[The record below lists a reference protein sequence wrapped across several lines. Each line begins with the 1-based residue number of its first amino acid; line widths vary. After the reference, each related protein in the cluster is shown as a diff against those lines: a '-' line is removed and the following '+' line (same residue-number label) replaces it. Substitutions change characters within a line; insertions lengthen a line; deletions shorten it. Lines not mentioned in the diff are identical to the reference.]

1 MSMTTLRT
9 LLAVSLMLSAGCDRE
24 REDIRDCSAA
34 DVSLAEALPSRLSET
49 GLYSDI
55 AAGVLAEGLIEVSPQ
70 FPLWTDSAKKRRWLL
85 LPEGEQVDTQDA
97 DDWTFP
103 VDTRTFKEFVRD
115 DVRVETRMNLKTP
128 DGWAAASYIWDDS
141 GADATLQ
148 LTTAEDVSGT
158 PHDVPGAAECGA
170 CHGGRGDFTLGFSA
184 TQLDEETR
192 AALFEQGV
200 LSDAVE
206 SVLDLDA
213 TTRAGLGYLHGN
225 CSHCHNP
232 TRDQQLQSTDCYAP
246 GSHNDFDLTLPHGLQ
261 DTADAPAVR
270 TARKQLGSPGDSKVL
285 NRMSTREWDDDR
297 PPMPPL
303 GTELV
308 DEEGV
313 EAVRAFIEAL

>member
-1 MSMTTLRT
+1 MSMKTLRT
-9 LLAVSLMLSAGCDRE
+9 LLAVSLTISAGCDRE

-34 DVSLAEALPSRLSET
+34 DLSLAEALPANLSET

-55 AAGVLAEGLIEVSPQ
+55 AAGVLTEGIIEFSPQ
-70 FPLWTDSAKKRRWLL
+70 FPLWTDTAEKRRWLL
-85 LPEGEQVDTQDA
+85 LPEGEQVDTHDD

-103 VDTRTFKEFVRD
+103 VGTRTFKEFVRD
-115 DVRVETRMNLKTP
+115 EVRVETRMNLKTP

-158 PHDVPGAAECGA
+158 THDVPGAAECGA

-184 TQLDEETR
+184 TQLDDEVRTT
-192 AALFEQGV
+192 LFEQGV
-200 LSDAVE
+200 LSDPVE
-206 SVLDLDA
+206 SGPDLDA

-232 TRDQQLQSTDCYAP
+232 TRADQPQATDCYEP
-246 GSHNDFDLTLPHGLQ
+246 DPHIDFDLTLPHDLDDRG
-261 DTADAPAVR
+261 DAPALQ
-270 TARKQLGSPGDSKVL
+270 TAGEQLGEPDDSKVL
-285 NRMSTREWDDDR
+285 DRMSTRVWDDER

-308 DEEGV
+308 DDEGL
-313 EAVRAFIEAL
+313 EAMQAFLNTL